1 MELQVKWAGAPA
13 IKGSMGL
20 CASPVTNWHKGDRFA
35 FSQRAEKSLLALM
48 KLLCVFY
55 ELVLGFGDKS
65 DTITGYHIK

>member
-20 CASPVTNWHKGDRFA
+20 CASPITNWHKGDRFA

-48 KLLCVFY
+48 ELCFLYV
-55 ELVLGFGDKS
+55 LVLGFGDKS
-65 DTITGYHIK
+65 DTIKGYHIK